1 MKKLLIALTA
11 LPLMACTQTGNMER
25 GALTGAALG
34 AAAGAIIGNNTGS
47 GDAATGAIIGGVV
60 GAAGGAYAGCQAD
73 ATCAH
78 NPRNPQHS
86 ERYWDPNAR
95 DYYYFNREDGCTYW
109 VNGQFRGC

>member
-1 MKKLLIALTA
+1 MKKLLIALPA
-11 LPLMACTQTGNMER
+11 LPLMACTQPGNMER

-109 VNGQFRGC
+109 VNGRVRGC